1 MPGSHQ
7 GGRNPTQLPAPV
19 LPQSQSLSKAKAIK
33 TPIILRIC
41 YHLARHL
48 ILLSRMCLALSDP
61 RARERPL
68 VISQSLALL
77 AGCSNASLSMACVM
91 RRRFGVIVGLTLP
104 ADLAY
109 LRRRRARLVVWTL
122 FHYCE
127 FTLLLYGVCRFD
139 DRNDGRDEIDKV
151 DQSYYHGDP
160 STALLEVLDP
170 VRNVAFNV
178 RFFTPPHLEAFF
190 SDMKGL
196 LGSLLERSDRPVAD
210 SVHLH
215 GQYARHNPSRL
226 LDRCEIIQL
235 SGYTHGEKLH
245 IARRCLPP

>member
-127 FTLLLYGVCRFD
+127 FTLLLYGVCRLMT
-139 DRNDGRDEIDKV
+139 GMMAETKLI
-151 DQSYYHGDP
+151 
-160 STALLEVLDP
+160 
-170 VRNVAFNV
+170 
-178 RFFTPPHLEAFF
+178 
-190 SDMKGL
+190 
-196 LGSLLERSDRPVAD
+196 RSVNRTTTV
-210 SVHLH
+210 
-215 GQYARHNPSRL
+215 
-226 LDRCEIIQL
+226 
-235 SGYTHGEKLH
+235 THP
-245 IARRCLPP
+245 RRCLRSSIRCEMWPSTYVSSRPLT